1 MPHGLRRLV
10 TSLAVAAL
18 LLQVGAALLVGS
30 SGPVATV
37 DNRLPWAHGPLLL
50 ALLLGLTVAGDLI
63 SVRVRHGEESEELT
77 LFEAAVVI
85 DVLLL
90 PAVPAL
96 VVPVLASVLC
106 SVVRRRE
113 LVKTVFNAANL
124 AAATAV
130 FVVIVHLVSK
140 PGAGLSGQTVLAL
153 VAGTLAFTGINLI
166 ALSRVYGLLGG
177 TDPWEV
183 VRDGAPLSAMMA
195 VGMVALGGTAV
206 TVSWA
211 APALLPFTVVP
222 AVALTF
228 AYKSAAQEAEE
239 RQRSTQLLALSQ
251 VLAGRLDADEV
262 LGAFLDLSRQAF
274 GADVAVAVLDPGAQP
289 GGSVPTSVVDDR
301 EHGYDRRTSTEA
313 EQLLLLESSQRG
325 VLALSDNLPEG
336 WARAVVAPLEAEG
349 RHLGAVVLGT
359 RDRRQSLGRRE
370 LTLLTPL
377 ASALAVAL
385 RGAAHVQR
393 LTEET
398 SKLKAVVD
406 QSSDGILVLDEDGRV
421 LLWSPALER
430 LTGRPELAALGRP
443 FGQLVATLGPE
454 GVPVDP
460 FQAGVTLL
468 TPAEPRA
475 TVELVVL
482 RDDGEQRVVRCAHAA
497 VYDDDGVLV
506 RDVVIVHDV
515 TRERQGGRVKG
526 DFLAAGSH
534 EVRPPI
540 PPIKGEAAPPPPRRT
555 PITPIKGYAALLRRR
570 GASMTPEKRAECLE
584 VISSRTEHLARL
596 VEDLLLA
603 SRISATEGTTATQMT
618 MDDVDLGALTR
629 RACDD
634 FGDDCVRIAV
644 AVPVAPVLVHCDPMR
659 VVQVLTNLVGN
670 ALKYSGQ
677 GSPVDVRLSVT
688 DRVATVEV
696 EDRGRGIPADQ
707 LERVF
712 DKFHRVE
719 DSMRMTTGGTG
730 LGLYIARELATA
742 MGASLSCRS
751 TLGVGSVFSFA
762 LPLPAGAVAGSPAAG
777 SGAGMPGPRPEV
789 AAGARA
795 PRPSVEQARPSV

>member
-1 MPHGLRRLV
+1 M
-10 TSLAVAAL
+10 
-18 LLQVGAALLVGS
+18 
-30 SGPVATV
+30 
-37 DNRLPWAHGPLLL
+37 L
-50 ALLLGLTVAGDLI
+50 ALTVVGDLV
-63 SVRVRHGEESEELT
+63 SVRVRHGDESEELT
-77 LFEAAVVI
+77 LFEAAVVV

-90 PAVPAL
+90 PAGWAL
-96 VVPVLASVLC
+96 LVPVAASIVC
-106 SVVRRRE
+106 SFVRRRE
-113 LVKTVFNAANL
+113 AVKTVFNAANQAL
-124 AAATAV
+124 ATAV
-130 FVVIVHLVSK
+130 LVAIVHLIA
-140 PGAGLSGQTVLAL
+140 PAGGGLSGRAVLAL
-153 VAGTLAFTGINLI
+153 LVGTLAFSAVNLI
-166 ALSRVYGLLGG
+166 ALSRVYSLLGG
-177 TDPWEV
+177 DDPWEM
-183 VRDGAPLSAMMA
+183 VRDDARLAAVMA

-206 TVSWA
+206 TLAWA

-222 AVALTF
+222 AAALTF
-228 AYKSAAQEAEE
+228 AYRAAAQETEE
-239 RQRSTQLLALSQ
+239 RQRSSQLLALSQ
-251 VLAGRLDADEV
+251 VLAGRLNADDV
-262 LGAFLDLSRQAF
+262 TGAFLDLTRQAF
-274 GADVAVAVLDPGAQP
+274 SADIAVAVLDPGAQP

-301 EHGYDRRTSTEA
+301 EKGYERRTSDIG
-313 EQLLLLESSQRG
+313 EQMLLLRSSQDG
-325 VLALSDNLPEG
+325 VIALTDKDNLPKG

-349 RHLGAVVLGT
+349 RRLGAVILAT
-359 RDRRQSLGRRE
+359 RDRHQQLGRRE

-385 RGAAHVQR
+385 RGAAHVRR

-406 QSSDGILVLDEDGRV
+406 QSSDGILVLDGEGRV
-421 LLWSPALER
+421 QLWSPALER

-497 VYDDDGVLV
+497 VYDDDGLLV

-515 TRERQGGRVKG
+515 TRERQVERLKA
-526 DFLAAGSH
+526 DFIATVSH
-534 EVRPPI
+534 EL
-540 PPIKGEAAPPPPRRT
+540 RT
-555 PITPIKGYAALLRRR
+555 PITPIKGYADLLRRR